1 MSNDQDEKQYLNTV
15 LSPENVREFQQVKAY
30 LGIATNSDVIRYL
43 IRQEFR
49 RIAQA
54 DPQPVG
60 AGFKPA
66 PQTRP

>member
-1 MSNDQDEKQYLNTV
+1 MSIDQDEKQYLNTV

-49 RIAQA
+49 RIAQTE
-54 DPQPVG
+54 PVG
-60 AGFKPA
+60 ATHASPA
-66 PQTRP
+66 QAR